1 MSSGAVSSILIVA
14 AVLMSLII
22 CLYLCRHVLAWDIRI
37 TTQTENKGKPLRKSD
52 TDDVETA
59 RSSTAR
65 SSVQKE
71 SEIEAVVDRVDNALV
86 RLAALGEPPVH
97 IGHLGVEQERQRS
110 DPRDKGFRRLSHAST
125 DSNLQERGANS
136 KRGSSPSP
144 LVALGLAP
152 GSPRLPGRY
161 ERSSSRDQNDD
172 MRVVQ
177 VNSDGRSERSQ
188 SPRDGGLAS
197 RQFGSQSLELPGLV
211 RSPRCP
217 PRHANTAQG
226 VEHVSESKTQDNVVK
241 LESERRRSSLE
252 AGTRLQHRGSGLS
265 PATSEKGRR
274 SRSLSPRYR

>member
-37 TTQTENKGKPLRKSD
+37 TAQTETKGKSLRKSD

-65 SSVQKE
+65 SSVQTA
-71 SEIEAVVDRVDNALV
+71 SEVEAVVDRVDDALV
-86 RLAALGEPPVH
+86 RLAALGEAPVH
-97 IGHLGVEQERQRS
+97 ISHLGIEQERQRS
-110 DPRDKGFRRLSHAST
+110 DPRDKGFRRLSHVST

-136 KRGSSPSP
+136 KRGRSPSP

-161 ERSSSRDQNDD
+161 ERSSSRDQT
-172 MRVVQ
+172 
-177 VNSDGRSERSQ
+177 DGRSERSQ
-188 SPRDGGLAS
+188 STRDGDFAS
-197 RQFGSQSLELPGLV
+197 RQFGTQSLELPGLV

-217 PRHANTAQG
+217 PRHANSAQG
-226 VEHVSESKTQDNVVK
+226 LEHVSESKTQDNVVK

-252 AGTRLQHRGSGLS
+252 AGTRLQHRGGSGLS

-274 SRSLSPRYR
+274 SRSPSPRYR

>member
-1 MSSGAVSSILIVA
+1 
-14 AVLMSLII
+14 MSLII

-37 TTQTENKGKPLRKSD
+37 TAQTENKGKPLRKSD

-177 VNSDGRSERSQ
+177 VNSDARSERSQ

-217 PRHANTAQG
+217 PRHANNAQG
-226 VEHVSESKTQDNVVK
+226 LE